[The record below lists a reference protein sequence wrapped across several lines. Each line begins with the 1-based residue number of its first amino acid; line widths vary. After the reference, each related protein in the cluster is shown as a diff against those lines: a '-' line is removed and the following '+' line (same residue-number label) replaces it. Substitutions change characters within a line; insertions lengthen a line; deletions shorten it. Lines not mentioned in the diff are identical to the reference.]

1 MQLGRTI
8 TSIRAG
14 HLTKAC
20 RHRASRQRDGLAAGA
35 ELAAACG
42 LPQSLFEGFLQAAT
56 SDTPAWMKGFLD
68 NFCNIDQFG
77 GTLVSDQTFQASWN
91 VAVTASATAAV
102 ACITAW
108 GTDFRDD
115 LPKIDVPV
123 LVVQGDTDRILPYP
137 NIGRARPLA
146 STLRAKHSISARRA
160 AVLPVP
166 GVYPPVVVP
175 PRVSCGGWVASEY
188 ALRSRSPI
196 MVMAARAVSAGLV
209 WVKPWSTPA
218 NSCRVTGTPLA
229 CRSSARAC
237 ISCRSV
243 SYSAVRISVGG
254 SSARRGCLAGEHSGS
269 VT

>member
-102 ACITAW
+102 ADAAAAMFQLEAKAW
-108 GTDFRDD
+108 SLTR
-115 LPKIDVPV
+115 
-123 LVVQGDTDRILPYP
+123 
-137 NIGRARPLA
+137 
-146 STLRAKHSISARRA
+146 
-160 AVLPVP
+160 
-166 GVYPPVVVP
+166 VP
-175 PRVSCGGWVASEY
+175 PN
-188 ALRSRSPI
+188 
-196 MVMAARAVSAGLV
+196 
-209 WVKPWSTPA
+209 WSM
-218 NSCRVTGTPLA
+218 L
-229 CRSSARAC
+229 
-237 ISCRSV
+237 
-243 SYSAVRISVGG
+243 
-254 SSARRGCLAGEHSGS
+254 
-269 VT
+269 